1 MDVEVGTI
9 IAERY
14 RVVGLLGRGDVA
26 ALAAASS
33 GKEETRGKGEGR
45 EALHGPG
52 MARPRPRA
60 TPGALPLERQ
70 DVMATSC

>member
-1 MDVEVGTI
+1 
-9 IAERY
+9 
-14 RVVGLLGRGDVA
+14 
-26 ALAAASS
+26 
-33 GKEETRGKGEGR
+33 
-45 EALHGPG
+45 